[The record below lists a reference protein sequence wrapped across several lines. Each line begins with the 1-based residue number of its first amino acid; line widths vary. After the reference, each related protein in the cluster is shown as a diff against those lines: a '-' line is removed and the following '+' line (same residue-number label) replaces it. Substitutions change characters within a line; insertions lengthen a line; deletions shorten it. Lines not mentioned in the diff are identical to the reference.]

1 MQNGRFAKGPGARRR
16 ARAIPC
22 SAQPSGAIIGPMA
35 FTILIVDD
43 EREMCLSL
51 SEIFSSYGFD
61 SVSTTDPRAAPA
73 LIEAHSVGLL
83 VMDIRMPQQSGIDL
97 LKLIKSRDRSLP
109 VIMITGYPSIENAVE
124 AMRYGALNVF
134 VKPLKVRELVREIQQ
149 IRDSRARAGDEAGD
163 EAAAS
168 LVTVNPGMLRIL
180 GEIERVA
187 LTDAPVLLTGESG
200 TGKELAACAIHARS
214 PRREL
219 PFVKVNCASIPDTL
233 LESEMFGHER
243 GAFTDAIRQ
252 HIGKIELAGGGTL
265 FLDEIGDMTLATQSK
280 LLRVLQDGEFQRL
293 GGVDTLRS
301 GARVIAA
308 TNKDVGELLERKLF
322 REDLFYRL
330 SVVTIH
336 LPALRER
343 KDDIERLFS
352 HFLELFNVKYAK
364 TIASVSDPVK
374 DILLRHDWPG
384 NVRELR
390 NCIERAVIFC
400 DGAAIGEEHLPAQYL
415 KMRDPCFPDS
425 LEAVYE
431 RLSRQ
436 KISEALARTSGEK
449 QKAARL
455 LNISRKTLYNRMKK
469 LGME

>member
-1 MQNGRFAKGPGARRR
+1 
-16 ARAIPC
+16 
-22 SAQPSGAIIGPMA
+22 MA

-51 SEIFSSYGFD
+51 SEIFSSYGFE
-61 SVSTTDPRAAPA
+61 SVTATDPRAVPA
-73 LIEAHSVGLL
+73 LLDAHSIGLL

-97 LKLIKSRDRSLP
+97 LKLIKARDRSLP

-124 AMRYGALNVF
+124 CMRYGALNVF
-134 VKPLKVRELVREIQQ
+134 VKPLKVRELVREIEQ
-149 IRDSRARAGDEAGD
+149 IRDSRARAGDENGAG
-163 EAAAS
+163 S
-168 LVTVNPGMLRIL
+168 LVTENPGMLRII
-180 GEIERVA
+180 GELDRVA

-200 TGKELAACAIHARS
+200 TGKELAASAIHARS
-214 PRREL
+214 PRRDR

-243 GAFTDAIRQ
+243 GAFTDAIRR
-252 HIGKIELAGGGTL
+252 HIGKLELAGGGTL

-308 TNKDVGELLERKLF
+308 TNKDVGELLDRKLF

-343 KDDIERLFS
+343 KGDIERLLG
-352 HFLELFNVKYAK
+352 HFLEVFNRKYAK
-364 TIASVSDPVK
+364 TIVSVSDAVK
-374 DILLRHDWPG
+374 DTLLRHDWPG

-400 DGAAIGEEHLPAQYL
+400 DGHAIGEEHLPAQYV
-415 KMRDPCFPDS
+415 KMREQGFPDS

-431 RLSRQ
+431 RLSRE

>member
-1 MQNGRFAKGPGARRR
+1 
-16 ARAIPC
+16 
-22 SAQPSGAIIGPMA
+22 
-35 FTILIVDD
+35 V
-43 EREMCLSL
+43 
-51 SEIFSSYGFD
+51 
-61 SVSTTDPRAAPA
+61 PA
-73 LIEAHSVGLL
+73 LIEAHSIALL

-134 VKPLKVRELVREIQQ
+134 VKPLKVRELVREIAQ
-149 IRDSRARAGDEAGD
+149 IRDSRARAGDETGAD
-163 EAAAS
+163 S
-168 LVTVNPGMLRIL
+168 LVTGNPGMLRIL
-180 GEIERVA
+180 EEIERVA

-200 TGKELAACAIHARS
+200 TGKELAASAIHARS
-214 PRREL
+214 PRRDR

-243 GAFTDAIRQ
+243 GAFTDAIRR
-252 HIGKIELAGGGTL
+252 HIGKLELAGGGTL

-293 GGVDTLRS
+293 GGMDTLRS
-301 GARVIAA
+301 SARVIAA
-308 TNKDVGELLERKLF
+308 TNKNVGELLEGKLL

-343 KDDIERLFS
+343 KDDIDRLLS
-352 HFLELFNVKYAK
+352 HFLHVFNAKYGKRITA
-364 TIASVSDPVK
+364 VSDPVK

-390 NCIERAVIFC
+390 NCIERTVIFC
-400 DGAAIGEEHLPAQYL
+400 DSERIQEEHLPAQYL
-415 KMRDPCFPDS
+415 KMREQGYPDS

-436 KISEALARTSGEK
+436 RISEALARTSGEK

>member
-1 MQNGRFAKGPGARRR
+1 
-16 ARAIPC
+16 
-22 SAQPSGAIIGPMA
+22 MA

-61 SVSTTDPRAAPA
+61 AVTTTDPRAVPA
-73 LIEAHSVGLL
+73 LIEAHRIGLL

-97 LKLIKSRDRSLP
+97 LKLIKSRDRSMP

-124 AMRYGALNVF
+124 CMRYGALNVF
-134 VKPLKVRELVREIQQ
+134 VKPLNARELVREIEQ
-149 IRDSRARAGDEAGD
+149 IRDSRARAGDETGV
-163 EAAAS
+163 AS
-168 LVTVNPGMLRIL
+168 LVTGNPGMQRIL
-180 GEIERVA
+180 GEIDRVA

-200 TGKELAACAIHARS
+200 TGKELAASAIHARS
-214 PRREL
+214 PRREK

-243 GAFTDAIRQ
+243 GAFTDAIRR
-252 HIGKIELAGGGTL
+252 HIGKFELAGGGTL
-265 FLDEIGDMTLATQSK
+265 FLDEIGDMSLATQSK

-293 GGVDTLRS
+293 GGMDTLRS

-308 TNKDVGELLERKLF
+308 TNKDVGELLDRKLF

-330 SVVTIH
+330 SVITIH
-336 LPALRER
+336 LPAVRER
-343 KDDIERLFS
+343 KDDIERLIS
-352 HFLELFNVKYAK
+352 HFLEVFNAKYAK
-364 TIASVSDPVK
+364 HIALVSDPVK

-415 KMRDPCFPDS
+415 KLRDQGFPDS